1 MKAPG
6 ELFDLRMPGLLR
18 GGQEGCGSSRVRR
31 RGWIDAHG
39 VCVCMFGSPWCWRAD
54 PGCASGQA

>member
-39 VCVCMFGSPWCWRAD
+39 VCVCVRESVVLACGSRVR
-54 PGCASGQA
+54 

>member
-1 MKAPG
+1 MKAPA
-6 ELFDLRMPGLLR
+6 ELFDLRTPGLLR

-39 VCVCMFGSPWCWRAD
+39 VCVCVRESVCWRAD